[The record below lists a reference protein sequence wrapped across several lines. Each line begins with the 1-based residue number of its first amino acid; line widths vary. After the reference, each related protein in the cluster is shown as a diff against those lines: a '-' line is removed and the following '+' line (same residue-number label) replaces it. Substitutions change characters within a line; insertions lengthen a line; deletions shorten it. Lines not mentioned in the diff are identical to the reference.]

1 MKDLFVDKIVFAL
14 VVRNKTSKTLTYV
27 WVTGKNN
34 DNTYTIREPNLTVKA
49 LDYLKKNKKDFGK
62 EYTIREESKLFKVL
76 TKKRAKEIDISVA
89 KMLQSI
95 QKKTITTDNK
105 KGKIKSKRKSKKKS
119 KKKSKRKGKRKNKK

>member
-27 WVTGKNN
+27 WVTGKNK

-76 TKKRAKEIDISVA
+76 TKKKAKEIDTSVA

-95 QKKTITTDNK
+95 QKKTITTDKK
-105 KGKIKSKRKSKKKS
+105 KGKKKSKIKSKKKT
-119 KKKSKRKGKRKNKK
+119 KK